1 VWFLTDRGLALSILT
16 IDRAATLETA
26 ARGHDEVVDTLVA
39 AGGSRVCRCGTTGTA
54 RSARMSRRRPT
65 MNSLWSYR
73 ENVVSSTGGDVVG
86 YDVDA
91 IDGSIGKV
99 DESSVAA
106 DNSHI
111 VVDTGWWIFGKK
123 RLIPAGAVTAVDHD
137 AKTVTVSLTK
147 DQIKDAPDYD
157 ENALLDDVS
166 RDAYDN
172 YYGPYGG

>member
-1 VWFLTDRGLALSILT
+1 MTKSWTCAGAVPGRRGLRVRPDGYS
-16 IDRAATLETA
+16 
-26 ARGHDEVVDTLVA
+26 GFGSDE
-39 AGGSRVCRCGTTGTA
+39 
-54 RSARMSRRRPT
+54 PEEEN
-65 MNSLWSYR
+65 MNSLWTYR
-73 ENVVSSTGGDVVG
+73 EDVVSSTGGDVIG

-99 DESSVAA
+99 DESSLAA

-123 RLIPAGAVTAVDHD
+123 RLIPAGTVTAVDHD
-137 AKTVTVSLTK
+137 AHTVTVSLTK

-157 ENALLDDVS
+157 EDALLDDVS
-166 RDAYDN
+166 RDTYDS